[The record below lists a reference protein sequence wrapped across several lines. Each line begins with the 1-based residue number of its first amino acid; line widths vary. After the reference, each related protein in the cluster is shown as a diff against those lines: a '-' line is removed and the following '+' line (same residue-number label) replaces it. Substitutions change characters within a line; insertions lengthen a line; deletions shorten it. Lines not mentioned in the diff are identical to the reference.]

1 MLVQCYWLTLFCSVK
16 TYNCSTSPLV
26 HLLSFFSS
34 QWTSLWWHTHQR
46 GILNT
51 PPPQF
56 VFSSQCA
63 PCFSLLAATVQDV
76 VGRAACA
83 SDARCLCASA
93 SSFSLWKPASKRRK
107 EPKGKMNLWP
117 QLSPVQQQTLNAV
130 FAHHTFSQRLRMT
143 LLLDVKVPIF
153 VRIIWSHDTV
163 DINFLQQAGKLS
175 SYSEIKM
182 IRSACYKVIV

>member
-16 TYNCSTSPLV
+16 TYNCSTSPLL

-51 PPPQF
+51 PPQF

-83 SDARCLCASA
+83 SHARCLCASA

-143 LLLDVKVPIF
+143 RLQPCSDPCVCSLQCHKGFLMPLCDVIMVPF
-153 VRIIWSHDTV
+153 
-163 DINFLQQAGKLS
+163 
-175 SYSEIKM
+175 
-182 IRSACYKVIV
+182 IRDGARC